1 MSKTKDMVLVDLY
14 NAEEVRMVLEHLRK
28 KTRRVADRERKKACA
43 EKHTLDLI
51 LKAYRKGA

>member
-1 MSKTKDMVLVDLY
+1 MKSKDVILVDLY
-14 NAEEVRMVLEHLRK
+14 NKQEVRMVLDHLRK
-28 KTRRVADRERKKACA
+28 KTRRVADRERKQACA

>member
-1 MSKTKDMVLVDLY
+1 MSKTKDMVLVELY
-14 NAEEVRMVLEHLRK
+14 DREEVAMVLNYLRK
-28 KTRRVADRERKKACA
+28 KQMRQHDRKRKQACA

>member
-1 MSKTKDMVLVDLY
+1 MSKTKDEIFVEMYDRQDV
-14 NAEEVRMVLEHLRK
+14 EMVLEHLRK
-28 KTRRVADRERKKACA
+28 KTRRVADRKRKQACA